1 MEHIIN
7 QLPNVPY
14 VHVGYYPSNY
24 VLENDPNVVLTDPY
38 LLRSLIWKF
47 KSGQDQ
53 TWPLAIAE
61 QMIAQKLQSLPNIDR
76 SKLALVCLPAST
88 QIDNINRFQ
97 DFSIRLSNYLGL
109 NNGFDHITINKD
121 KAPKYQYINGLS
133 SEWDMSQDLQFDE
146 QFFVGKDII
155 LFDDIVTTGET
166 MFAFY
171 TKLRAL
177 GANILFCASL
187 LYTPDLR
194 CL

>member
-1 MEHIIN
+1 MLACTCTNSFYERFRPPANLTHQPKFDFHPTTARTN
-7 QLPNVPY
+7 SNPSRRPVRNKTVTLSEEKLSSCPEQTC
-14 VHVGYYPSNY
+14 HYP
-24 VLENDPNVVLTDPY
+24 
-38 LLRSLIWKF
+38 RF
-47 KSGQDQ
+47 
-53 TWPLAIAE
+53 WP
-61 QMIAQKLQSLPNIDR
+61 DFY
-76 SKLALVCLPAST
+76 CLKT
-88 QIDNINRFQ
+88 
-97 DFSIRLSNYLGL
+97 
-109 NNGFDHITINKD
+109 ITINKD